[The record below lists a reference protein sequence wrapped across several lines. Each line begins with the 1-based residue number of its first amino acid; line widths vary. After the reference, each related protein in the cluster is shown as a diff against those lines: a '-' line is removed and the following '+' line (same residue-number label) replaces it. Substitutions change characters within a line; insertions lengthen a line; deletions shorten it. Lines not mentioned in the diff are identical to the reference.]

1 VIKLIYTITLNPALD
16 WSIILDELHPGNV
29 NRSNKTILDA
39 GGKGINVSKVI
50 KNLNEKTCNLGF
62 IGNENKDTFLKKIEE
77 LCIKYDFIEVPGATR
92 TNIKIVEIK
101 KAVFTDINQ
110 AGFEVS
116 DSDIKKLIY
125 KIKNKVKKG
134 DVAVLSGSL
143 PVGASPDIYKNLICI
158 LKETG
163 AKTILDAEGEAL
175 KLGVYAHPDVI
186 KPNINELEGIIESTD
201 DMESI
206 ITGTRN
212 IIGKEGKAVI
222 SMGSK
227 GALCICEDTY
237 FIPPVKVNVKSTVG
251 AGDSMVAALAI
262 GLEKNMDFSDTFR
275 LSAAA
280 STAKI
285 TLEGTKAPSND
296 EIKAM
301 LPLIKL
307 ERRN

>member
-1 VIKLIYTITLNPALD
+1 MIYTITLNPALD
-16 WSIILDELHPGNV
+16 RTIILDELHPGNV
-29 NRSNKTILDA
+29 NRSLKTILDA

-50 KNLNEKTCNLGF
+50 KNLDEETCILGF
-62 IGNENKDTFLKKIEE
+62 IGNENKGSFLKKIDN
-77 LCIKYDFIEVPGATR
+77 LKIKHEFIEVEGETR
-92 TNIKIVEIK
+92 TNIKIVETK
-101 KAVFTDINQ
+101 KAIFTDINQ
-110 AGFEVS
+110 TGFEVS
-116 DSDIKKLIY
+116 NSDIENLIL
-125 KIKNKVKKG
+125 KIKNMVKKG

-143 PVGASPDIYKNLICI
+143 PVGVSPDIYKNLICI
-158 LKETG
+158 LKDTG
-163 AKTILDAEGEAL
+163 AKTILDAEGEPL
-175 KLGVYAHPDVI
+175 KLGIEAHPDVI
-186 KPNINELEGIIESTD
+186 KPNINELKGLIDVMD

-206 ITGTRN
+206 VSGTKK
-212 IIGKEGKAVI
+212 IIGKEGRAVI

-227 GALCICEDTY
+227 GALCICENTY

-262 GLEKNMDFSDTFR
+262 GLEKNMDFGEAFK

-285 TLEGTKAPSND
+285 TLEGTKAPSKD

>member
-1 VIKLIYTITLNPALD
+1 MIKLIYTITLNPALD
-16 WSIILDELHPGNV
+16 RTIILDELCPGNV
-29 NRSNKTILDA
+29 NRSQKTILDA

-50 KNLNEKTCNLGF
+50 NNLNEETCIFGF

-77 LCIKYDFIEVPGATR
+77 LNIKHEFIEVEGETR
-92 TNIKIVEIK
+92 TNIKIVETK
-101 KAVFTDINQ
+101 KSIFTDINQ
-110 AGFEVS
+110 TGFEVF
-116 DSDIKKLIY
+116 DFDIKKLVY
-125 KIKNKVKKG
+125 KIKNRVKKG
-134 DVAVLSGSL
+134 DVVVLSGSL
-143 PVGASPDIYKNLICI
+143 PVGVSPDIYKNLICI

-175 KLGVYAHPDVI
+175 KLGIEAHPDVI
-186 KPNINELEGIIESTD
+186 KPNINELKGLVD
-201 DMESI
+201 VVGDMESI
-206 ITGTRN
+206 ISGTKK

-227 GALCICEDTY
+227 GALCVCENIY
-237 FIPPVKVNVKSTVG
+237 FIPPVRVNVKSTVG

-262 GLEKNMDFSDTFR
+262 GLEKNMDFSEAFK

-285 TLEGTKAPSND
+285 TLEGTKAPSKD
-296 EIKAM
+296 KIKAM